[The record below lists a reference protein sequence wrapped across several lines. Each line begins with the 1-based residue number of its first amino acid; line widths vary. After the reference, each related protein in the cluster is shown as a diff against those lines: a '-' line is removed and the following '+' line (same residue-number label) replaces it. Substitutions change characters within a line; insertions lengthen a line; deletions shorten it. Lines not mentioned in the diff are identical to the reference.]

1 MNLDSVVEDLRIS
14 LREEDKMRIYSS
26 SFCPLYRN
34 WMRDGPEGILNLP
47 VGLRTNRLWFQVR
60 VMNERCNSMF
70 WNGVAHKF
78 SSEETCK
85 ICSSGKADTLEHF
98 ISECSALQG
107 FRKNFNLLNP
117 ECDSN
122 VCSLSE
128 LVTCSD
134 SGVFL
139 RFMRYLKAVL
149 NARAFALA

>member
-1 MNLDSVVEDLRIS
+1 
-14 LREEDKMRIYSS
+14 
-26 SFCPLYRN
+26 
-34 WMRDGPEGILNLP
+34 
-47 VGLRTNRLWFQVR
+47 
-60 VMNERCNSMF
+60 MF

-149 NARAFALA
+149 NARAFALAWLSSTFGLDMLIASLSLFSIIFAVTVAPPSIHSSLLQYMVLLLLLLCEVIKLAGNVEISFGNFIMV